1 MNPEGAANIG
11 ILKLWLAKLAPLVHD
26 KNTKLKEAA
35 ITCIISVY
43 SHFDSSAVLNF
54 ILSLSVDD
62 QNSLRRALKQRT
74 PRIEV
79 DLMNYLQNK
88 KERRNKSSYDPS
100 DNVGTSSEEGYAG
113 LSRKAHY
120 IGRYSGGS
128 VDSDGGRKWSS
139 QDSNL
144 IKASLGQPAS
154 DETEE
159 HLYQNLQT
167 DCDSSIVSSKGKDHS
182 YTVNSMDRNF
192 GFQTDQLGY
201 VDSSSMNFEGLS
213 NDVGANGLMSLEHL
227 NIAEGFEHLS
237 ELNHNHHHSAED
249 VTVNHLTNTRLSIPQ
264 ILHMICSGG
273 DGSTISSKRTAL
285 LQLVEASVANDHSVW
300 IQYFNQILTVVLE
313 VLDDSDSSIR
323 ELALSLIL
331 EMLKNQKDAMEN
343 SVEVVIE
350 KLLNVTKDIVPK
362 VSNEAEHCLTIVLSQ
377 NDPFR
382 CLSVIIPLL
391 VTEDEKTLV
400 TCINCLTKIVGRLSQ
415 EELLAQ
421 LPSFLPALFEAFGN
435 QSADIRKTV
444 VFCLVDIYI
453 ILGKAFLPYLEGL
466 NSTQL
471 KLVTIYANRIS
482 NARTGKS
489 IDAAND

>member
-1 MNPEGAANIG
+1 
-11 ILKLWLAKLAPLVHD
+11 
-26 KNTKLKEAA
+26 
-35 ITCIISVY
+35 
-43 SHFDSSAVLNF
+43 
-54 ILSLSVDD
+54 
-62 QNSLRRALKQRT
+62 
-74 PRIEV
+74 
-79 DLMNYLQNK
+79 
-88 KERRNKSSYDPS
+88 
-100 DNVGTSSEEGYAG
+100 
-113 LSRKAHY
+113 
-120 IGRYSGGS
+120 
-128 VDSDGGRKWSS
+128 
-139 QDSNL
+139 
-144 IKASLGQPAS
+144 
-154 DETEE
+154 
-159 HLYQNLQT
+159 
-167 DCDSSIVSSKGKDHS
+167 
-182 YTVNSMDRNF
+182 
-192 GFQTDQLGY
+192 
-201 VDSSSMNFEGLS
+201 
-213 NDVGANGLMSLEHL
+213 
-227 NIAEGFEHLS
+227 
-237 ELNHNHHHSAED
+237 
-249 VTVNHLTNTRLSIPQ
+249 
-264 ILHMICSGG
+264 MICSGG

-453 ILGKAFLPYLEGL
+453 ILGKSFLPYLEGL